1 MKKIGFVM
9 PWFGMK
15 ITGGA
20 EAEAREL
27 SLKLKETG
35 LEVEFLTTCV
45 KDFSSD
51 WNVNYYK
58 EGTYEEEKITI
69 RRFSVD
75 KRDSSVFDSINL
87 RLMRGERIDSE
98 SERLFIQNMINS
110 QNLYSYMKKNYDEYQ
125 VFIAIPYMFGTTY
138 YTARLFPEKTV
149 LIPCFHDE
157 SYFYMSIFSETF
169 SKVAG
174 IIYNAGPEQ
183 ELVHKNYQLSENTH
197 ELVMGIGMD
206 TDINGNSERF
216 RNKYKI
222 TEPFILYA
230 GRKDAGKNV
239 DVLLQYFSE
248 YKKRNESNLQLVLIG
263 GGQIEIPADIKSAVH
278 DLGFVDLQDKYDA
291 YAAAEVLCQ
300 PSTHESFSLVIME
313 SWLMNRPVLVHEKCE
328 VTKNFVKQANGGLY
342 FGNYFEYEGCLKYLL
357 DNKDAAEDMG
367 SEGKRFVIHNFSWKA
382 ILEKYHTFFK
392 IIEN

>member
-98 SERLFIQNMINS
+98 S
-110 QNLYSYMKKNYDEYQ
+110 
-125 VFIAIPYMFGTTY
+125 
-138 YTARLFPEKTV
+138 
-149 LIPCFHDE
+149 
-157 SYFYMSIFSETF
+157 
-169 SKVAG
+169 
-174 IIYNAGPEQ
+174 
-183 ELVHKNYQLSENTH
+183 
-197 ELVMGIGMD
+197 
-206 TDINGNSERF
+206 
-216 RNKYKI
+216 
-222 TEPFILYA
+222 
-230 GRKDAGKNV
+230 
-239 DVLLQYFSE
+239 
-248 YKKRNESNLQLVLIG
+248 
-263 GGQIEIPADIKSAVH
+263 
-278 DLGFVDLQDKYDA
+278 
-291 YAAAEVLCQ
+291 
-300 PSTHESFSLVIME
+300 
-313 SWLMNRPVLVHEKCE
+313 
-328 VTKNFVKQANGGLY
+328 
-342 FGNYFEYEGCLKYLL
+342 
-357 DNKDAAEDMG
+357 
-367 SEGKRFVIHNFSWKA
+367 
-382 ILEKYHTFFK
+382 
-392 IIEN
+392 